1 MKYYITNG
9 SLNWADEID
18 FDGFDLFTEDELK
31 DAIKA
36 FSDGGEYY
44 DKEVSAYLGTN
55 EDEDI
60 SSEDVLYEL
69 KEAEEITEAQYEAI
83 SDVLGDHYGVT
94 CYGKFIDGLEYLEE
108 DEESED
114 ED

>member
-1 MKYYITNG
+1 MKYYITNV
-9 SLNWADEID
+9 SLKWADEID
-18 FDGFDLFTEDELK
+18 FDGFDLFTEEELK
-31 DAIKA
+31 DAKKA
-36 FSDGGEYY
+36 FSEGGEYY
-44 DKEVSAYLGTN
+44 DKSVNAYLGTN
-55 EDEDI
+55 EDEEV

-69 KEAEEITEAQYEAI
+69 EEAEEITEAQFKAI

-94 CYGKFIDGLEYLEE
+94 CYGAFIEGLEYLEE

>member
-18 FDGFDLFTEDELK
+18 FDGFDLFTEEELN
-31 DAIKA
+31 DAKKA
-36 FSDGGEYY
+36 FSEGGEYY
-44 DKEVSAYLGTN
+44 DKSVNAYLGTN
-55 EDEDI
+55 EDEEV

-69 KEAEEITEAQYEAI
+69 EEAEEITEAQYEAI

-94 CYGKFIDGLEYLEE
+94 CYGSFIDGLEYLEE

>member
-1 MKYYITNG
+1 MKYYISHG
-9 SLNWADEID
+9 GLNWEDEID
-18 FDGFDLFTEDELK
+18 FEGFDLFTEDQLK

-36 FSDGGEYY
+36 FSKGGDYY
-44 DKEVSAYLGTN
+44 DESVCAYLGTN
-55 EDEDI
+55 EYEEV

-69 KEAEEITEAQYEAI
+69 KEAEEITEAQFEAI

-94 CYGKFIDGLEYLEE
+94 CYGEFIEQVEYLEE